1 MATQTPS
8 MDTNKP
14 NGLAAATLLAG
25 GFGAFFMG
33 LITLLSEI
41 TLTTKTLGPVLTFMK
56 PVGALS
62 GKTIITVVVWL
73 IVWAVLGFS
82 WKGKDKDFGKI
93 SMISMVLLFLG
104 LVGTF
109 PLFWKLFG

>member
-1 MATQTPS
+1 MATQTP
-8 MDTNKP
+8 TTELKP

-25 GFGAFFMG
+25 GFGAFLMG

-41 TLTTKTLGPVLTFMK
+41 PLTTKAVGPALNWIN
-56 PVGALS
+56 PVGPLS
-62 GKTIITVVVWL
+62 GKTILTVILWLVVWA
-73 IVWAVLGFS
+73 ILGFS

-93 SMISMVLLFLG
+93 SMISMGLLLLG
-104 LVGTF
+104 ILGTF

>member
-8 MDTNKP
+8 METNKP

-25 GFGAFFMG
+25 GFGAFLMG

-41 TLTTKTLGPVLTFMK
+41 TKTVGPALNWVN
-56 PVGALS
+56 PVGPLS
-62 GKTIITVVVWL
+62 GKTILTTVVWL

-93 SMISMVLLFLG
+93 SMISMGLLFLG